1 MATGPRSGWP
11 SAAVVQAPE
20 DCAAVCRSY
29 SCGARAQ
36 RSGSVENRVCAALS
50 HRFSMAAPGT
60 LTVSVL
66 NCANLASMD
75 WMSKNDPYV
84 QLTVYPDSATV
95 QPRRKNTKILSNGG
109 ANPEFMEDHSFRLVQ
124 QDGLTL
130 DVAVW
135 ESDGDEDYIM
145 DRLNGKVVIA
155 LDSIFRRAP
164 GEHHVNTYELLKPGT
179 DKKKV
184 RGSIKLGFSW
194 YPGGGT
200 STRSDVGRPE
210 SELPAMPV
218 DEPPPVPPKHG
229 APPPTT
235 EAPKPQLPKGW
246 KEMRM
251 TDGDVYYINKR
262 TGETSWT
269 LPAGTEGTS
278 PAPQPAVDA
287 PPVAAVQ
294 PEPEPQAQPT
304 PQAGWFY
311 KDPEMVTQ
319 GPYSQTQMK
328 DWVEG
333 GFFPGSV
340 LVKAPGL
347 PNWLP
352 LHTNTIRGLLGLTP
366 LPPVPAPAPAP
377 AAPTLLAVTCPQNVT
392 PGQKLLVSSP
402 TGQQL
407 QVEVPIGVTP
417 GMIFHIQL

>member
-1 MATGPRSGWP
+1 M
-11 SAAVVQAPE
+11 
-20 DCAAVCRSY
+20 
-29 SCGARAQ
+29 GAEQ
-36 RSGSVENRVCAALS
+36 RSRGAVRWAALP
-50 HRFSMAAPGT
+50 HRFSMATAGT
-60 LTVSVL
+60 LTVSVI
-66 NCANLASMD
+66 NCTSLASMD

-84 QLTVYPDSATV
+84 QLTVYPESATV

-109 ANPEFMEDHSFRLVQ
+109 ADPQFMEDHSFRLVP

-135 ESDGDEDYIM
+135 ESDGDEDYLG

-155 LDSIFRRAP
+155 LDSVFRRAP
-164 GEHHVNTYELLKPGT
+164 GEHNVNIYELLKPGT

-194 YPGGGT
+194 YPPSGGT
-200 STRSDVGRPE
+200 S
-210 SELPAMPV
+210 PAMPL
-218 DEPPPVPPKHG
+218 DEPPPMPRKT
-229 APPPTT
+229 AEPPPV
-235 EAPKPQLPKGW
+235 APKTEPPTPKLPKGW

-251 TDGDVYYINKR
+251 TDGDVYYMNRR

-269 LPAGTEGTS
+269 LPPGTEGAS

-287 PPVAAVQ
+287 PAVAAVQ
-294 PEPEPQAQPT
+294 PEPEPQPQPT
-304 PQAGWFY
+304 SQAGWFY
-311 KDPEMVTQ
+311 KDPEMLTQ

-328 DWVEG
+328 EWVEG

-340 LVKAPGL
+340 LVKAPEL

-352 LHTNTIRGLLGLTP
+352 LHANAIRGLLGLTP

-377 AAPTLLAVTCPQNVT
+377 AAPTLLAVTCPRGVN

-402 TGQQL
+402 TGQNL

-417 GMIFHIQL
+417 GMVFHIQL